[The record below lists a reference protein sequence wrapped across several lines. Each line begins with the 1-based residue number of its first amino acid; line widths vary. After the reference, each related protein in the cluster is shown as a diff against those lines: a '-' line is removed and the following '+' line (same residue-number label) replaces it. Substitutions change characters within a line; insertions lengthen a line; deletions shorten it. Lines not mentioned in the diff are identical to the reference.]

1 MTPNN
6 VGKFDVIISI
16 SEIHTY
22 EKRTCFNR
30 ETKCLKDMSFYST
43 LNLTSNSVSIII
55 SRVHDTH
62 THAQKRYVYA
72 VKHKFLFIF
81 REVAV
86 VHFVVFFGPFV
97 LLKATDDFGD
107 YDHNNDKISSSNAIK
122 RTKTEKCLV
131 STCLNMKKYEPNGS
145 TKSTHIILVIYDIK
159 QVEEEV
165 VGGGDFN
172 DFCRF
177 F

>member
-1 MTPNN
+1 M
-6 VGKFDVIISI
+6 
-16 SEIHTY
+16 
-22 EKRTCFNR
+22 
-30 ETKCLKDMSFYST
+30 
-43 LNLTSNSVSIII
+43 
-55 SRVHDTH
+55 
-62 THAQKRYVYA
+62 
-72 VKHKFLFIF
+72 FIF

-165 VGGGDFN
+165 VGGGDFD

-177 F
+177 FLSFVDFLQFCRHSQI